1 MDGLVR
7 CGNIILDDI
16 EYPNIGGS
24 TISGEDFELGNGNNY
39 SINEL
44 ADAFG
49 DYPREYVDVRPGEI
63 RVTLNTD
70 TKAQEILGWKPEGD
84 IVKYIKSNIL

>member
-1 MDGLVR
+1 M
-7 CGNIILDDI
+7 
-16 EYPNIGGS
+16 
-24 TISGEDFELGNGNNY
+24 
-39 SINEL
+39 

-70 TKAQEILGWKPEGD
+70 TKAQELLGWKPEGD
-84 IVKYIKSNIL
+84 IVKYIKSSMI

>member
-1 MDGLVR
+1 M
-7 CGNIILDDI
+7 DDI
-16 EYPNIGGS
+16 EYPNIGGY

-49 DYPREYVDVRPGEI
+49 DYPREYVDERPGEI
-63 RVTLNTD
+63 RETLNTD
-70 TKAQEILGWKPEGD
+70 TTAREILGWNPEGD